1 MKTQNKNTKQK
12 GDTKMKNKNEKSR
25 NSLSIKVFTLIEL
38 LVVIAI
44 IAILASM
51 LLPALNKAREKA
63 KSISCVSNL
72 NSIGKYFI
80 LYTDDYNS
88 APVSNKKFNS
98 SYVPIA
104 QIFIQMY
111 VSNPKYAGAWYKN
124 QKYASAGG
132 TVFECSQQSS
142 YNLIPKVSS
151 SYNSNNRCLA
161 VVDVNTGKVT
171 SAPIQPWTMKSASTN
186 LLMADGS
193 INAYIY
199 RRECTDPG
207 SSLQSVDFRHGQGA
221 NILFSDGHVEKKV
234 PLIGYG
240 IVGISLDG
248 GKTVF

>member
-1 MKTQNKNTKQK
+1 MQKANLKLPEKHGIRKN
-12 GDTKMKNKNEKSR
+12 
-25 NSLSIKVFTLIEL
+25 FTLIEL

-88 APVSNKKFNS
+88 APVSQKKYNT
-98 SYVPIA
+98 SYVPMP
-104 QIFIQMY
+104 QMFLQLY
-111 VSNPKYAGAWYKN
+111 GSSHKYASAWLKN
-124 QKYASAGG
+124 QKYATAAG
-132 TVFECSQQSS
+132 TVFACPQQSS
-142 YNLIPKVSS
+142 YNLQPEIGS
-151 SYNSNNRCLA
+151 SYNSNNKCLA
-161 VVDVNTGKVT
+161 VVNVNTGKVT
-171 SAPIQPWTMKSASTN
+171 SAPIQPWKMKSASTN

-193 INAYIY
+193 ISAFIY
-199 RRECTDPG
+199 RRECTIPDG
-207 SSLQSVDFRHGQGA
+207 SLQSVDFRHGKGA